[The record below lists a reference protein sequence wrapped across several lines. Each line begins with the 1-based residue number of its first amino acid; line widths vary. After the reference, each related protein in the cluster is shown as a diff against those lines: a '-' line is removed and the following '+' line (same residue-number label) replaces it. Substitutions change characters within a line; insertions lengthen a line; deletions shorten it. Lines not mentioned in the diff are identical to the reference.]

1 MLDYFKVI
9 GRVLGLAAPLAVF
22 HYRLLDV
29 YFLPGF
35 YKMVLNNRVNSKDIE
50 AVDGE
55 LCKGLTCVHTV
66 SFVERILSPICR
78 ENDITDVLERRS
90 P

>member
-1 MLDYFKVI
+1 
-9 GRVLGLAAPLAVF
+9 
-22 HYRLLDV
+22 
-29 YFLPGF
+29 
-35 YKMVLNNRVNSKDIE
+35 MVLNKRVNSKDIE
-50 AVDGE
+50 AVDYE